1 MKDYKV
7 SIKVDILMYNRLKRE
22 SEAKDIPVSQ
32 IIRDAITSHF
42 RQEDNK

>member
-1 MKDYKV
+1 MKDYKI

-22 SEAKDIPVSQ
+22 SVEKDIPVSQ
-32 IIRDAITSHF
+32 IIRDAITSYF

>member
-1 MKDYKV
+1 MKDYKI

-22 SEAKDIPVSQ
+22 SAEKDIPVSQ